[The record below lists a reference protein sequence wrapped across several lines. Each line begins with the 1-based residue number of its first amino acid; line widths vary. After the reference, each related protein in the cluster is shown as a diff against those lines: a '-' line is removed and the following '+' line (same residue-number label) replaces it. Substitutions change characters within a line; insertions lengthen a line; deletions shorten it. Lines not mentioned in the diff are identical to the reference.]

1 MGEEF
6 GAGPL
11 DFLPMPDA
19 RRGRDEASAAP
30 VEYLD
35 DGLIPPADAEW
46 LRAMVGRL
54 CGMAAP
60 ALSRL
65 SVRLVND
72 LEMTRLHARH
82 MNDPT
87 TTDVLTFVDGAE
99 VDVAVCVDEARR
111 RSAEMGHDLRREL
124 LLYSLHGLL
133 HAAGFDDRTPEDFA
147 RMHAEEDRLLAAIG
161 VGATFAPEAP
171 R

>member
-1 MGEEF
+1 M
-6 GAGPL
+6 AGP
-11 DFLPMPDA
+11 
-19 RRGRDEASAAP
+19 G
-30 VEYLD
+30 
-35 DGLIPPADAEW
+35 
-46 LRAMVGRL
+46 
-54 CGMAAP
+54 
-60 ALSRL
+60 LSRL
-65 SVRLVND
+65 TVRLVVD
-72 LEMTRLHARH
+72 AEMSRLHARH

-99 VDVAVCVDEARR
+99 ADVAVCVDEARR

-124 LLYSLHGLL
+124 LLYALHGLL
-133 HAAGFDDRTPEDFA
+133 HAVGFDDRTPADFE

>member
-1 MGEEF
+1 MKER
-6 GAGPL
+6 GPE
-11 DFLPMPDA
+11 
-19 RRGRDEASAAP
+19 RDVAPSAP
-30 VEYLD
+30 VEFLHE
-35 DGLIPPADAEW
+35 GLISGEAARWIEGT
-46 LRAMVGRL
+46 LRKLQAL
-54 CGMAAP
+54 AAP
-60 ALSRL
+60 GLSRL
-65 SVRLVND
+65 TVRLVD
-72 LEMTRLHARH
+72 DAEMSRLHARH

-99 VDVAVCVDEARR
+99 ADVAVCVDEARR

-124 LLYSLHGLL
+124 LLYALHGLL
-133 HAAGFDDRTPEDFA
+133 HAVGFDDRTPADFE

>member
-1 MGEEF
+1 
-6 GAGPL
+6 
-11 DFLPMPDA
+11 MPDV

-35 DGLIPPADAEW
+35 DGLIAAADADW
-46 LRAMVGRL
+46 LRAQIERL
-54 CGMAAP
+54 CAMAGP
-60 ALSRL
+60 GLSRL
-65 SVRLVND
+65 TIRLVDD
-72 LEMTRLHARH
+72 LEMSRLHARH

-99 VDVAVCVDEARR
+99 ADVAVCVDEARR
-111 RSAEMGHDLRREL
+111 RAAEMGHDLRREL

-147 RMHAEEDRLLAAIG
+147 RMHAEEDRLLTAIG
-161 VGATFAPEAP
+161 VGATFAPKESAT
-171 R
+171 